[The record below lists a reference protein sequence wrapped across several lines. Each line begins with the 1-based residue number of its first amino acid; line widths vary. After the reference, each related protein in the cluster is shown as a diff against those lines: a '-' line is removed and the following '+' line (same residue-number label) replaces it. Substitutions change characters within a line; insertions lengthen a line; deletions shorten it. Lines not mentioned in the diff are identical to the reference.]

1 MSNSKLT
8 DQLTLLD
15 KWQKS
20 FINEKK
26 VLNMSSSTIMNY
38 SSILNKL
45 YDYYSLHED
54 KISFYD
60 IDRDFILSFLNNYPD
75 MATNTKNL
83 HITVIK
89 NFFKYVSL
97 HNKDNIDYRD
107 RFSDLVAKNKK
118 SEPFSLDS
126 NEYQILENYLN
137 SKIKPNTLLQN
148 RNRLTLKL
156 LLYTGLRASEVLGIK
171 LEDFFTM
178 REEGVQKIKILGK
191 GNKERYVYIPIETI
205 KTELEY
211 ISNYIENNNQEKETV
226 KRNTYINQTTKGRVM
241 LRSELYSMIENLFKK
256 LNIKK
261 RGVHLLRH
269 TFGKKMVQKNVNLST
284 IKELMGHENIQTTMI
299 YARSD
304 EGSMIRAIKT

>member
-1 MSNSKLT
+1 MIN
-8 DQLTLLD
+8 DQLSLFD

-26 VLNMSSSTIMNY
+26 VLNMSKSTLMNY

-45 YDYYSLHED
+45 YDYYAQHED
-54 KISFYD
+54 KLSFYD
-60 IDRDFILSFLNNYPD
+60 IDRDFILSFLNNTPD

-97 HNKDNIDYRD
+97 HNKENIDYRD
-107 RFSDLVAKNKK
+107 RFTDLVAKVKK
-118 SEPFSLDS
+118 SEPTSLDS
-126 NEYQILENYLN
+126 NEYEILQKYLN
-137 SKIKPNTLLQN
+137 SKVKPASFIQY
-148 RNRLTLKL
+148 RNRLSLKL
-156 LLYTGLRASEVLGIK
+156 LLFTGVRASEVLGIK
-171 LEDFFTM
+171 LEDFFM
-178 REEGVQKIKILGK
+178 MKEEGVYKIKILGK

-205 KTELEY
+205 ENELLVVSEY
-211 ISNYIENNNQEKETV
+211 IATLTNPQYGK
-226 KRNTYINQTTKGRVM
+226 NTLSFINQTTKGRVM

-256 LNIKK
+256 LGIKK

-304 EGSMIRAIKT
+304 EGSMIRAIVD

>member
-1 MSNSKLT
+1 MTT
-8 DQLTLLD
+8 DQLMLFD
-15 KWQKS
+15 KWQTS
-20 FINEKK
+20 FINEKR
-26 VLNMSSSTIMNY
+26 VLNMSKSTLMNY
-38 SSILNKL
+38 GSILNKL

-54 KISFYD
+54 ELSFYE
-60 IDRDFILSFLNNYPD
+60 IDRDFILSFLNSYPE

-89 NFFKYVSL
+89 NFFKYVST

-118 SEPFSLDS
+118 SEPLSLES
-126 NEYQILENYLN
+126 NEYEILVNFLN
-137 SKIKPNTLLQN
+137 SKIKPNSFLQN

-156 LLYTGLRASEVLGIK
+156 LLYTGVRASEVLGIK
-171 LEDFFTM
+171 LEDLFFM
-178 REEGVQKIKILGK
+178 AEEGVYKIKILGK
-191 GNKERYVYIPIETI
+191 GNKERYVYIPAQTI
-205 KTELEY
+205 QRE
-211 ISNYIENNNQEKETV
+211 IDYIENYIVESNYEKQHLEKSTH
-226 KRNTYINQTTKGRVM
+226 INQTTKGRVM

-256 LNIKK
+256 LRIKK

-304 EGSMIRAIKT
+304 ERSMIKAIM

>member
-1 MSNSKLT
+1 MIN
-8 DQLTLLD
+8 DQLSLFD

-26 VLNMSSSTIMNY
+26 VLNMSKSTLMNY

-45 YDYYSLHED
+45 YDYYAQHED
-54 KISFYD
+54 KLSFYD
-60 IDRDFILSFLNNYPD
+60 IDRDFILSFLNNTPD

-97 HNKDNIDYRD
+97 HNKENIDYRD
-107 RFSDLVAKNKK
+107 RFTDLVAKVKK
-118 SEPFSLDS
+118 SEPTSLDS
-126 NEYQILENYLN
+126 NEYEILQRYLN
-137 SKIKPNTLLQN
+137 SKVKPASFIQY
-148 RNRLTLKL
+148 RNRLSLKL
-156 LLYTGLRASEVLGIK
+156 LLFTGVRASEVLGIK
-171 LEDFFTM
+171 LEDFFM
-178 REEGVQKIKILGK
+178 MKEEGVYKIKILGK
-191 GNKERYVYIPIETI
+191 GNKERYVYIPIETVEN
-205 KTELEY
+205 ELLVVSEY
-211 ISNYIENNNQEKETV
+211 IATLTNPQYGK
-226 KRNTYINQTTKGRVM
+226 NTLSFINQTTKGRVM

-256 LNIKK
+256 LGIKK

-304 EGSMIRAIKT
+304 EGSMIRAIVD

>member
-1 MSNSKLT
+1 MIN
-8 DQLTLLD
+8 DQLSLFD

-26 VLNMSSSTIMNY
+26 VLNMSKSTLMNY

-45 YDYYSLHED
+45 YDYYAQHED
-54 KISFYD
+54 KLSFYE
-60 IDRDFILSFLNNYPD
+60 IDRDFVLSFLNNTPD

-107 RFSDLVAKNKK
+107 RFTDLVAKAKK
-118 SEPFSLDS
+118 SEPTSLDS
-126 NEYQILENYLN
+126 NEYEILQKHLN
-137 SKIKPNTLLQN
+137 SKVKPNSFIQY
-148 RNRLTLKL
+148 RNRLALKL
-156 LLYTGLRASEVLGIK
+156 LLFTGVRASEVLGIK
-171 LEDFFTM
+171 LEDFFLM
-178 REEGVQKIKILGK
+178 AEESVYKIKILGK
-191 GNKERYVYIPIETI
+191 GNKERYVYISIDTI
-205 KTELEY
+205 ANELQFVKD
-211 ISNYIENNNQEKETV
+211 YIENINQIVTT
-226 KRNTYINQTTKGRVM
+226 NHQNICSHINQTTKGRVM
-241 LRSELYSMIENLFKK
+241 LRSELYTMIENFFKK
-256 LNIKK
+256 LHIKK

-299 YARSD
+299 YAQSD
-304 EGSMIRAIKT
+304 EGSMIRAVKV